1 MNYRKEIEKIRA
13 LAKRSCY
20 SPKNGFTETAWEYH
34 ILPVVRHSLALG
46 KKMKAD
52 LAVLEIA
59 ALLHDHAGITD
70 MKLYPK
76 HHIHG
81 AKMAE
86 KILNKLKFP
95 KEKTEAVQ
103 QCILTHRGS
112 IKLKHKTLEAKIL
125 ASADAMSHI
134 TEPADMFY
142 LVYGVH
148 KYKTKKGAKWLKK
161 KLERSWKKIMPEG
174 KRMIEKDYNIIMN
187 MLSKAL

>member
-1 MNYRKEIEKIRA
+1 MNYRKKIEKIRA
-13 LAKRSCY
+13 TAKKACY
-20 SPKNGFTETAWEYH
+20 SPKNKFTETAWEYH

-46 KKMKAD
+46 KKLKAD

-70 MKLYPK
+70 MKLYPS

-81 AKMAE
+81 AKIAE
-86 KILNKLKFP
+86 KILKKYNWP
-95 KEKTEAVQ
+95 QEKIEAVKH
-103 QCILTHRGS
+103 CIQTHRGS

-142 LVYGVH
+142 LTYGVH
-148 KYKTKKGAKWLKK
+148 KYKTKQGSQWLKK

-174 KRMIEKDYNIIMN
+174 KKMIEKDYNIIMN
-187 MLSKAL
+187 LLNKAL